1 MLTYKEWNVFL
12 NDIGNWPSNNY
23 IYPNDWGSCQYYTA
37 KLIYDLYFRI
47 KEDLKVEFGDISN
60 FELRV
65 YLMSLFNIKYDA
77 SIEIPSFLEV
87 KKKASQFFK
96 DAVDP
101 ESTYDVNQIDHILK
115 TVNGIKTVDELFVIC
130 RNLSYDLWYAVPT
143 IFSWVLTG
151 ITFDAVKKSPGTGP
165 VMNIE
170 AQSFNYKVG
179 LMCAILR
186 DCNLVSSEE
195 CFTNF
200 DT

>member
-1 MLTYKEWNVFL
+1 MRTYKEWNVFL
-12 NDIGNWPSNNY
+12 NDIGNWPSSNY

-47 KEDLKVEFGDISN
+47 KDDLKVEFGDISN

-87 KKKASQFFK
+87 KEKVKDFFK
-96 DAVDP
+96 TV
-101 ESTYDVNQIDHILK
+101 ESTE
-115 TVNGIKTVDELFVIC
+115 TVVDTGRIEYLCDTINKITTFDEIFALF
-130 RNLSYDLWYAVPT
+130 RNLAYDLWSAIPL
-143 IFSWVLTG
+143 IFNWTLVG
-151 ITFDAVKKSPGTGP
+151 INFDNVQKSPGTGP
-165 VMNIE
+165 IMNVE
-170 AQSFNYKVG
+170 AQSVNYKVG
-179 LMCAILR
+179 LMCAILK
-186 DCNLVSSEE
+186 DCDLVSSDE